1 MSSILNTA
9 LSIMSHWLI
18 VCLLSPFFLGVIT
31 RVKAFFSGK
40 VGPSVFQPYFD
51 LAKLFRKKC
60 VYSSTTTWIFR
71 TAPVIVLAVMLIF
84 SLMIPFG
91 RFKAPVQFSGDILL
105 AVYLLALGRFF
116 MILAALDTG
125 SSFEGMGASREA
137 FFSCLSELAL
147 FMNFIT
153 LALLSKSFSLSQLI
167 GADIPMSWGGLDPTL
182 FLVVVSFF
190 IVLLA
195 ENCRIPVDDPETH
208 LELTMIHEVMIL
220 DHSGVDLAYMLYA
233 AAMKIFIFSG
243 MLVSVIIPLRTGQW
257 VTDTMIF
264 LGGMLGL
271 AVLVGIVES
280 TMARLRLNRVRLLLL
295 ISFALAFFG
304 LIVALWRG

>member
-1 MSSILNTA
+1 M
-9 LSIMSHWLI
+9 LSIAFPVLSHGLS
-18 VCLLSPFFLGVIT
+18 VCLLSPLFLGVIAK
-31 RVKAFFSGK
+31 VKAFFSGK
-40 VGPSVFQPYFD
+40 VGPSIFQPYFD

-60 VYSSTTTWIFR
+60 VYSSTVTWIFR
-71 TAPVIVLAVMLIF
+71 AAPAIILAAMLGL
-84 SLMIPFG
+84 SLLVPFG
-91 RFKAPVQFSGDILL
+91 GFKAPVQFPGDILL
-105 AVYLLALGRFF
+105 AVSLLALARFF

-153 LALLSKSFSLSQLI
+153 LALLTKSISLSPMLS
-167 GADIPMSWGGLDPTL
+167 ADIPVSWTSLEPAL
-182 FLVVVSFF
+182 LLVTASFF

-233 AAMKIFIFSG
+233 AALKLFVFSG
-243 MLVSVIIPLRTGQW
+243 VLVSIILPVRTGNP
-257 VTDTMIF
+257 VMDMAIF
-264 LGGMLGL
+264 FGGMLGL
-271 AVLVGIVES
+271 AILVGIVES
-280 TMARLRLNRVRLLLL
+280 SMARLRLNRIRLLLL
-295 ISFALAFFG
+295 VSFALAFFG
-304 LIVALWRG
+304 LIVTLWRA

>member
-1 MSSILNTA
+1 VSSVLSNAFPIL
-9 LSIMSHWLI
+9 SHGLI
-18 VCLLSPFFLGVIT
+18 VCLLSPLFLGVIAK
-31 RVKAFFSGK
+31 VKAFLSGK
-40 VGPSVFQPYFD
+40 VGPPVFQPYFD

-60 VYSSTTTWIFR
+60 VYSHTVTWIFR
-71 TAPVIVLAVMLIF
+71 AAPAIILAAMLGL
-84 SLMIPFG
+84 SLLVPFG
-91 RFKAPVQFSGDILL
+91 GFKAPVQFSGDILL
-105 AVYLLALGRFF
+105 AVSLLALGRFF

-153 LALLSKSFSLSQLI
+153 LALLTKSISLSQML
-167 GADIPMSWGGLDPTL
+167 GADVPVSWKGLEPAL
-182 FLVVVSFF
+182 LLVMASFF

-233 AAMKIFIFSG
+233 AALKLFIFSG
-243 MLVSVIIPLRTGQW
+243 VLVSIIIPVRTGNP
-257 VTDTMIF
+257 VMDMTIF

-271 AVLVGIVES
+271 AILVGIVES
-280 TMARLRLNRVRLLLL
+280 SMARLRLNRIRLLLL
-295 ISFALAFFG
+295 VSFALAFFG
-304 LIVALWRG
+304 LIVTLWRA

>member
-1 MSSILNTA
+1 MLSKTIAIGFHWMILG
-9 LSIMSHWLI
+9 
-18 VCLLSPFFLGVIT
+18 LLSPFLFGVIA

-51 LAKLFRKKC
+51 LSKLFRKKC
-60 VYSSTTTWIFR
+60 VYSSTVTWIFR
-71 TAPVIVLAVMLIF
+71 VAPVVVLAVMMIL

-91 RFKAPVQFSGDILL
+91 RFKAPIQFSGDILL

-153 LALLSKSFSLSQLI
+153 LALLAKSISLSQMI
-167 GADIPMSWGGLDPTL
+167 GADIPMSWEGLDPVL
-182 FLVVVSFF
+182 LLVVVSFF

-195 ENCRIPVDDPETH
+195 ENCRVPVDDPETH

-220 DHSGVDLAYMLYA
+220 DHSGVDLACMLYA
-233 AAMKIFIFSG
+233 AAMKLFIFAAI
-243 MLVSVIIPLRTGQW
+243 LVSILIPVRTGHLLA
-257 VTDTMIF
+257 DMGIF
-264 LGGMLGL
+264 LGGMLML

-304 LIVALWRG
+304 LIVTLWRA

>member
-1 MSSILNTA
+1 MSSMLDMASLIL
-9 LSIMSHWLI
+9 SRWLI
-18 VCLLSPFFLGVIT
+18 VCLLPPFFIGVIT

-60 VYSSTTTWIFR
+60 VYSPTVTWIFR
-71 TAPVIVLAVMLIF
+71 AAPVIILAVMLVL
-84 SLMIPFG
+84 SLLVPFG

-105 AVYLLALGRFF
+105 AVYLVALGRFF

-153 LALLSKSFSLSQLI
+153 LALLTKSISLSQMI
-167 GADIPMSWGGLDPTL
+167 GADIPMSWDGLEPAL
-182 FLVVVSFF
+182 LLVVSSFF

-220 DHSGVDLAYMLYA
+220 DHSGVDLAFMLYA
-233 AAMKIFIFSG
+233 AAIKLFVFSG
-243 MLVSVIIPLRTGQW
+243 ILVSIIIPVRTGQA
-257 VTDTMIF
+257 VIDMAIF
-264 LGGMLGL
+264 FGGMLGL

-304 LIVALWRG
+304 LIVTLWRA

>member
-1 MSSILNTA
+1 MSSMLNTVVPI
-9 LSIMSHWLI
+9 LSHWL
-18 VCLLSPFFLGVIT
+18 VVGLLSPFFLGVIAK
-31 RVKAFFSGK
+31 VKAFFSGK
-40 VGPSVFQPYFD
+40 VGPSLFQPYFD
-51 LAKLFRKKC
+51 LAKLFHKKC
-60 VYSSTTTWIFR
+60 VYSSTVTWIFR
-71 TAPVIVLAVMLIF
+71 AAPAIILAVMLIL
-84 SLMIPFG
+84 SLLIPFG
-91 RFKAPVQFSGDILL
+91 RFKAPVQFSGDIFL
-105 AVYLLALGRFF
+105 AVYLLAMGRFF

-153 LALLSKSFSLSQLI
+153 LALLTKSFSLSQMI
-167 GADIPMSWGGLDPTL
+167 GADIPMSWEGLEPAL
-182 FLVVVSFF
+182 LLVVASFF

-233 AAMKIFIFSG
+233 AAMKLFIFSG
-243 MLVSVIIPLRTGQW
+243 ILVSIIIPLRTGDA
-257 VTDTMIF
+257 VKDMAIF

-271 AVLVGIVES
+271 AILVGIVES
-280 TMARLRLNRVRLLLL
+280 TMARLRLNRIRLLLL

-304 LIVALWRG
+304 LVVTLWRA